1 MTATEIRQ
9 QFLDFFE
16 QKGHKIVESA
26 PIVVKDDPTLK
37 FTNAGMNQFKDIFL
51 GNKKAKATRVVDTQK
66 CLRVNGKH
74 NDLEEVGVDTY
85 HHTMFEMLGNWSFGD
100 YFKEDAINW
109 AWELL
114 TEVYKLDKD
123 RLYVSV
129 FEGDEGDNLG
139 LDTEAKNLWLKHVPE
154 SKIILGN
161 KKDNFWEMG
170 DVGPCGPCSEIHV
183 DLRSDAERA
192 KVDGAT
198 LVNAD
203 HEQVIE
209 IWNLVFM
216 QYNRVWIPG
225 GLRIHYDLIEELE
238 NSDIDSK
245 EESKLIEISRTKNTE
260 LHPLPNQHVDTG
272 MGFER
277 LVRAVHSMQSN
288 YDSDLFMDSIHE
300 LEKISGKK
308 YGKDE
313 QTDIAFRV
321 IADHLRAVCFAIADG
336 QLPDNGGAGYVIR
349 RILRRAVRYGYSF
362 LGLEKPFMHLL
373 VPGFVAKFE
382 AVFSGLGE
390 QMNFLKNV
398 VEQEEKSFL
407 RTLKRGIEIF
417 EKQYF
422 DFHYTNG
429 SKKDHSYKFEDYLS
443 LNNVKYDNV
452 MVIPK
457 DWPSSVMNSSSSHG
471 WYIPSLDKVV
481 VRMWEF
487 SEDLILDTEEEVD
500 IRFLKTN
507 KNAGC
512 KLVLL
517 NDDPNFLEG
526 KNIIKEFGL
535 EPGAK
540 FYITKLP
547 GYFAFELYDT
557 FGFPID
563 LTQLI
568 AKEKGIE
575 VDIEGFKAALQQQK
589 DRSRA
594 DAKKESG
601 DWIIVTEDEKEEF
614 VGYDYTETDV
624 RITRYR
630 EVESKGKK
638 QYHLVFNLTPFY
650 AESGGQVGDKGV
662 IIGKNTDEKLGI
674 NDTQKENQLIIHLAD
689 KIPQDL
695 DQVFHAKVNVDK
707 RTATT
712 LNHSATH
719 LLQAALREVLGD
731 HVAQKGS
738 LVNEKHLRFDF
749 SHFQKVEKTDLEKI
763 ETLVNEK
770 IREAIALEEARNV
783 PFDEAVSKGAMA
795 LFGEKYGDTVRVI
808 TFDKDYSV
816 ELCGG
821 THVSNTA
828 QIGSLKIVHESAV
841 AAGVRRIEAITGT
854 KADRYVKDKMD
865 LLETLGAELGNPQ
878 DILKAL
884 QSLKNEN
891 AEIATKLVE
900 FENQQL
906 GGLKDKLL
914 AGAKSTNGVNA
925 IVEIIPINDAA
936 QAKDL
941 CFQFKEELDNLFCVL
956 LADIGG
962 KPSISIMISDSLVQ
976 EKGWNAG
983 QLIREWAKEV
993 KGGGGGQ
1000 PFFAQAGGADV
1011 SGLSKVKELAEAFVA
1026 S

>member
-1 MTATEIRQ
+1 MTVAEIRQ

-16 QKGHKIVESA
+16 KRGHKIVASA
-26 PIVVKDDPTLK
+26 PIVVKDDPTLM

-51 GNKKAKATRVVDTQK
+51 GNKEPKATRVVDTQK
-66 CLRVNGKH
+66 CLRVSGKH

-129 FEGDEGDNLG
+129 FEGDKSDGLG
-139 LDTEAKNLWLKHVPE
+139 LDTEAKNLWLKHVSS

-170 DVGPCGPCSEIHV
+170 EVGPCGPCSEIHV
-183 DLRSDAERA
+183 DLRSDEERA
-192 KVDGAT
+192 KVDGAS

-216 QYNRVWIPG
+216 QYNRKADG
-225 GLRIHYDLIEELE
+225 
-238 NSDIDSK
+238 S
-245 EESKLIEISRTKNTE
+245 

-288 YDSDLFMDSIHE
+288 YDSDLFMNSIHE
-300 LEKISGKK
+300 LEKISGKE
-308 YGKDE
+308 YGIDE

-362 LGLEKPFMHLL
+362 LGLEKPFLTDL
-373 VPGFVAKFE
+373 VPGFVSTFKE
-382 AVFSGLGE
+382 VFPGLEE
-390 QMNFLKNV
+390 QGPFVKKV

-407 RTLKRGIEIF
+407 NTLNKGL
-417 EKQYF
+417 KLF
-422 DFHYTNG
+422 DEFSSKG
-429 SKKDHSYKFEDYLS
+429 KKDVSG
-443 LNNVKYDNV
+443 
-452 MVIPK
+452 K
-457 DWPSSVMNSSSSHG
+457 D
-471 WYIPSLDKVV
+471 
-481 VRMWEF
+481 
-487 SEDLILDTEEEVD
+487 
-500 IRFLKTN
+500 
-507 KNAGC
+507 
-512 KLVLL
+512 
-517 NDDPNFLEG
+517 
-526 KNIIKEFGL
+526 
-535 EPGAK
+535 
-540 FYITKLP
+540 
-547 GYFAFELYDT
+547 AFELYDT

-563 LTQLI
+563 LTQLL

-575 VDIEGFKAALQQQK
+575 VDLDGFKAALQQQK

-601 DWIIVTEDEKEEF
+601 DWIIVTDDEKEEF
-614 VGYDYTETDV
+614 VGYDYTETTV
-624 RITRYR
+624 KITRYR
-630 EVESKGKK
+630 EVETKGKK
-638 QYHLVFNLTPFY
+638 QYNLVFNLTPFY

-662 IIGKNTDEKLGI
+662 LIGNDDEEKIGI
-674 NDTQKENQLIIHLAD
+674 NDTLKENQLIVHVAD
-689 KIPQDL
+689 KLPSNLNQTF
-695 DQVFHAKVNVDK
+695 VAKVNAEK

-749 SHFQKVEKTDLEKI
+749 SHFQKVEKAEI
-763 ETLVNEK
+763 EQIENKVNAK
-770 IREAIALEEARNV
+770 IREAVALEEARNV

-821 THVSNTA
+821 THVRNTA
-828 QIGSLKIVHESAV
+828 HIGSIKIVHEGAV
-841 AAGVRRIEAITGT
+841 AAGVRRIEAITGS
-854 KADRYVKDKMD
+854 KVDAHIKDKMN
-865 LLETLGAELGNPQ
+865 LLEELGTELGNPQ
-878 DILKAL
+878 DLVKAL
-884 QSLKNEN
+884 QSLQKEN
-891 AEIATKLVE
+891 TAVKEKLAA
-900 FENQQL
+900 FENEQL
-906 GGLKDKLL
+906 GSLKENLK
-914 AGAKSTNGVNA
+914 AEAKEINGVTA
-925 IVEIIPINDAA
+925 IVDIISVNNAA

-941 CFQFKEELDNLFCVL
+941 CFQFKEEIESLFCVL
-956 LADIGG
+956 LADIDG
-962 KPSISIMISDSLVQ
+962 KPSISIMISDNLIKD
-976 EKGWNAG
+976 KGWNAG
-983 QLIREWAKEV
+983 QLIREWAREV

-1000 PFFAQAGGADV
+1000 PFFAQAGGADS
-1011 SGLSKVKELAEAFVA
+1011 SGLPKVKELATTFVNA
-1026 S
+1026 